1 MYYTNPL
8 CFVPRWDHI
17 ILCFFFLTLY
27 PVLFIHVCVLSRF
40 SRVQL
45 FVTPWIV
52 AQQAPLSMGFY
63 RQEYWS
69 GWPCPLPGDLPD
81 PGIKPA
87 SLMSLSLAG
96 GFFTTSV
103 TWENLIHP
111 FLLSTRRGFSHKQTN
126 DYEYANYCFLK
137 NYNFFQCSEAS

>member
-52 AQQAPLSMGFY
+52 AQEAPLSMGFY

-81 PGIKPA
+81 PGINPGSPVSPA
-87 SLMSLSLAG
+87 LQVDSLSTEPPG
-96 GFFTTSV
+96 KS
-103 TWENLIHP
+103 LIYSAVP
-111 FLLSTRRGFSHKQTN
+111 GVSCSTQDLPSSLWH
-126 DYEYANYCFLK
+126 A
-137 NYNFFQCSEAS
+137 

>member
-17 ILCFFFLTLY
+17 ILCFAFFFFLTLY
-27 PVLFIHVCVLSRF
+27 PVLSIHVCVLSLF
-40 SRVQL
+40 NCVQL
-45 FVTPWIV
+45 FVTPWTV
-52 AQQAPLSMGFY
+52 AQQAPLSMGFS

-69 GWPCPLPGDLPD
+69 GWPFPPPGDLPD

-96 GFFTTSV
+96 GFFTTTV
-103 TWENLIHP
+103 TWETLIHP
-111 FLLSTRRGFSHKQTN
+111 YLLSTRRGFAHKLMLRNMQITV
-126 DYEYANYCFLK
+126 F
-137 NYNFFQCSEAS
+137 